1 MLDFK
6 KYSSIENSFD
16 NEYIERVRQ
25 YTDPKLIYVVQEKVH
40 GSNTS
45 FITDG
50 KTIKFAKRTALI
62 GDDEKFFDY
71 EELLERYSDKVKNLY
86 QLIKKDYP
94 EIDYI
99 IVFGEFFG
107 GYYPHKEVKK
117 DTRFTAIQKGV
128 CYCPMHEFYGFDI
141 FLVSEKND
149 MHQYLGVEKC
159 NAYFEQ
165 GGFYYAHTLFRGTL
179 DECLKY
185 PNDFESTIYKEF
197 GYPKIEGNICEGV
210 VIRPEVPTY
219 IPGGIRVMIKNKNA
233 KFAEKKSEKR
243 RPKDQ
248 KPPVVFT
255 DNFHKLIDKADLFVT
270 ENRLDN
276 VISHIGEVH
285 IPKDLGK
292 LLGMYCKD
300 IIDDFLKENA
310 TDFYDL
316 DKNEQKSFN
325 KQVNQLAL
333 KVIKAKYGMPQ

>member
-1 MLDFK
+1 M
-6 KYSSIENSFD
+6 
-16 NEYIERVRQ
+16 
-25 YTDPKLIYVVQEKVH
+25 
-40 GSNTS
+40 
-45 FITDG
+45 
-50 KTIKFAKRTALI
+50 
-62 GDDEKFFDY
+62 
-71 EELLERYSDKVKNLY
+71 
-86 QLIKKDYP
+86 
-94 EIDYI
+94 
-99 IVFGEFFG
+99 
-107 GYYPHKEVKK
+107 
-117 DTRFTAIQKGV
+117 
-128 CYCPMHEFYGFDI
+128 
-141 FLVSEKND
+141 
-149 MHQYLGVEKC
+149 
-159 NAYFEQ
+159 
-165 GGFYYAHTLFRGTL
+165 
-179 DECLKY
+179 
-185 PNDFESTIYKEF
+185 
-197 GYPKIEGNICEGV
+197 

-310 TDFYDL
+310 TDFYNL